1 MNLLLLQ
8 TSSLLIPLFCLCYY
22 WARCY
27 LLPLVLSII
36 CTLVLLTLSPS
47 STWFLLTL
55 YFVWCS
61 QELWLSQCVPHKH
74 LACLVLFSLS
84 LCSPISLHES
94 SIFFNDDSLKFF
106 TLFISRLS
114 SQKFSPRTIMI
125 LLAQMKHSVIG
136 TCGFQTSYTI
146 KALLEEEPLHRPRA
160 QAARA
165 RFNIL
170 LLHFELP
177 RFCTRPCKLCS

>member
-1 MNLLLLQ
+1 MNLLLFQ
-8 TSSLLIPLFCLCYY
+8 TSSLLLPLFCLCYY
-22 WARCY
+22 WARRY
-27 LLPLVLSII
+27 LLPLGLSII

-61 QELWLSQCVPHKH
+61 RERWLSQCVPHKH

-84 LCSPISLHES
+84 LCSPVSLHES
-94 SIFFNDDSLKFF
+94 FISFNDDSLKFF

-114 SQKFSPRTIMI
+114 RQKFSPRTIMI

-160 QAARA
+160 QAARTK
-165 RFNIL
+165 FNVL
-170 LLHFELP
+170 LLHLELP
-177 RFCTRPCKLCS
+177 CFCTRPCNLYS